1 MQNGR
6 LLWVALLGTGVC
18 MLGACAPAQRAS
30 PLAASIGQEST
41 LPTGFPVRCAPGEI
55 EVMLLG
61 TYHFANP
68 GTDAVKSKVVDVLEP
83 SRQAELEDLTVRLA
97 RWEPDQ
103 IALEWPLSFTDSTRA
118 WFGRYVAGTLRP
130 SRNEVVQI
138 GFRLARR
145 LGHATVYPID
155 YQMSFGNDSIGALFA
170 RRPAL
175 QRAAD
180 SVQAR
185 LQARADSAAPVQ
197 ERQSI
202 LEHLRDANSD
212 DALHG
217 GNSEGMFG
225 AFLPVGEG
233 DNYGGPQALAR
244 WYERNL
250 RMVHNLYRSL
260 RPGTRR
266 VLLVVGSGHVPP
278 IRNVLDESP
287 QFCPVSPL
295 PYLRSSP

>member
-1 MQNGR
+1 MQKGR
-6 LLWVALLGTGVC
+6 LLCVALGAGVFV
-18 MLGACAPAQRAS
+18 LGACAPARPAS
-30 PLAASIGQEST
+30 PLAAPGEAQSMP
-41 LPTGFPVRCAPGEI
+41 PTGFPVRCAPGEI
-55 EVMLLG
+55 QVMLLG

-68 GTDAVKSKVVDVLEP
+68 GADAVKLEVVDVLEP
-83 SRQAELEDLTVRLA
+83 DRQAEIENIVARVA

-103 IALEWPLSFTDSTRA
+103 IALEWPLGFTDSTRA
-118 WFGRYVAGTLRP
+118 RYGRYVAGTLPP

-138 GFRLARR
+138 GFRLAKR

-155 YQMSFGNDSIGALFA
+155 YQMGFGNDSIDVLYA
-170 RRPAL
+170 RRPEL
-175 QRAAD
+175 KRAAD
-180 SVQAR
+180 SVLAR

-197 ERQSI
+197 RRQSI

-212 DALHG
+212 EALHG

-225 AFLPVGEG
+225 ALLPAGDG
-233 DNYGGPQALAR
+233 DNYGGPQVIAK
-244 WYERNL
+244 WYERNF

-278 IRNVLDESP
+278 LRNILDESP
-287 QFCPVSPL
+287 QLCPVSPL
-295 PYLRSSP
+295 SYLR